1 MMTSAGLLP
10 VAILLAPLVV
20 AALLL
25 FAGKYLKYGDWL
37 ATGVMGLCFLGACV
51 TYVEVVG
58 RHDDLTTSFKPHLS
72 IPFMQGEGGEH
83 EIPNYSPAA
92 AQERVG
98 PALSWIQIGEG
109 KQATGFHLGLYLD
122 PLGSIMLIIVTCLA
136 TLVMVFTTWYLHSDP
151 LYRRFWWSFSF
162 FCFAMIGVVLSGN
175 LLMTFVFWELVGLGS
190 YLLIGFWNHKPTA
203 ADDPDYQAMKAP
215 HATGII
221 ESKLSPADA
230 QLKAFVMNRI
240 GDAGFILGLSLFA
253 WAVWSWAAKTGNAAT
268 DLLSWHTLFQ
278 AVADGA
284 FNDLSLLGI
293 SGNNLLT
300 LAGVGVF
307 LGAMGKSAQFP
318 LHTWL
323 PDAMQ
328 GPTTASAIIHAAT
341 MVAAGVFLVAR
352 IHPVLTPDA
361 LAVVGLVGAITCFVA
376 ATIACVQWDLKAVL
390 AYSTISQ
397 LGYMMLGLGAGL
409 VVGGYAASVAHL
421 FIHAIFKCLL
431 FLCAAAIIHACDGN
445 QDLGR
450 LGGLRRKM
458 PFTALASG
466 IAVLAITGYPL
477 FGAFYS
483 KDGILAAVAISA
495 EHHAAGSTGIL
506 WAINW
511 LPFALGTISAVLT
524 AYYMTRW
531 WLRIFMGP
539 VHDPVATATAHDPW
553 PRCLIVF
560 AILAVGCFQFSWTHQ
575 ILPWATYAWV
585 DAVIVAKAYGLHAKE
600 AIDAVT
606 PLVSLDGPT
615 VHHFHQQHNITAV
628 VTIVTGSCG
637 TALAVLLFWWHP
649 HRKRDFASELR
660 EIRPFYWWWLATA
673 KLWYLEYIYD
683 AVFVRGL
690 GKGLGR
696 LLALADLGS
705 RRRLETLDDD
715 PENHSASFPSL
726 DGAMDLS
733 GQVASRFGRVAAWF
747 QDGRI
752 TSAIA
757 WTVIAVMLILLLVI

>member
-1 MMTSAGLLP
+1 MTSAGLLP
-10 VAILLAPLVV
+10 VAILLAPLAV

-25 FAGKYLKYGDWL
+25 FFGKRLKHGDWL
-37 ATGVMGLCFLGACV
+37 ATGVMALCFLGSCI
-51 TYVEVVG
+51 TYYEVVG
-58 RHDDLTTSFKPHLS
+58 KHDDLLTSFKPALS
-72 IPFMQGEGGEH
+72 IPFVAGEGSDA
-83 EIPNYSPAA
+83 EIPSYSPAA

-98 PALSWIQIGEG
+98 PALPWIAMGD
-109 KQATGFHLGLYLD
+109 TGFSLGLYLD

-136 TLVMVFTTWYLHSDP
+136 TLVMVFTTWYLHGDP

-175 LLMTFVFWELVGLGS
+175 LLMTFIFWELVGLGS
-190 YLLIGFWNHKPTA
+190 YLLIGFWYHKPAA
-203 ADDPDYQAMKAP
+203 ADDPDYQAMKAR

-221 ESKLSPADA
+221 EAKLSPADA

-240 GDAGFILGLSLFA
+240 GDAGFIIGLSLFA
-253 WAVWSWAAKTGNAAT
+253 WATWHWAAKTGHAAS

-284 FNDLSLLGI
+284 FNDLSLLGF
-293 SGNNLLT
+293 SGTSLLT
-300 LAGVGVF
+300 IAGAGVF

-397 LGYMMLGLGAGL
+397 LGYMMLGLGAGIA
-409 VVGGYAASVAHL
+409 VGGYAASIAHL
-421 FIHAIFKCLL
+421 YVHAIFKCLL
-431 FLCAAAIIHACDGN
+431 FLCAAAVIHACDGN

-450 LGGLRRKM
+450 LGGLRKKM
-458 PFTALASG
+458 PFTAIASG
-466 IAVLAITGYPL
+466 IAVLAIAGYPL
-477 FGAFYS
+477 FGSYYS
-483 KDGILAAVAISA
+483 KDGILAAVAMSA
-495 EHHAAGSTGIL
+495 EHHAAGCTGVI
-506 WAINW
+506 WAVKW
-511 LPFALGTISAVLT
+511 LPFVLGMVSSVLT

-539 VHDPVATATAHDPW
+539 LRDPAATAHAHDPW
-553 PRCLIVF
+553 PRCLVVM
-560 AILAVGCFQFSWTHQ
+560 AILVVGCFQFSWTHQ
-575 ILPWATYAWV
+575 ILPWATYAWL
-585 DAVIVAKAYGLHAKE
+585 DGVIVAKAYGLHAAE
-600 AIDAVT
+600 AMNATT
-606 PLVSLDGPT
+606 PLAALDGPT
-615 VHHFHQQHNITAV
+615 VHHFHLYHDITAV
-628 VTIVTGSCG
+628 IIIITGCCG
-637 TALAVLLFWWHP
+637 TAVAVLLFWWSAWRQLHL
-649 HRKRDFASELR
+649 ASSLR
-660 EIRPFYWWWLATA
+660 RRNVFSWLWDATA
-673 KLWYLEYIYD
+673 KLWYLEYLYD
-683 AVFVRGL
+683 ALFVRGL

-696 LLALADLGS
+696 LLAATDLGT
-705 RRRLETLDDD
+705 RQRLESLDAET
-715 PENHSASFPSL
+715 PPCPFGRPSL
-726 DGAMDLS
+726 DGAIDLS
-733 GQVASRFGRVAAWF
+733 GRIASGFSRIAACF

-752 TSAIA
+752 TTTIA
-757 WTVIAVMLILLLVI
+757 WTAVAVMVILLLVI